1 MLPLGKIAT
10 PLAALGTIAMLVFLA
25 SLSANVNLE
34 RHYRVAAQLRQL
46 KETDADWNLQVMR
59 SGLGLNTNYDAM
71 SRVLPIVEAQVHAIV
86 SDVNEEAAA
95 DTELRSVLAEDIEAL
110 VAQELTKG
118 RRIEQFK
125 AQNAIYRNSLRYV
138 PTAAEEIDEK
148 LLRLAGAS
156 PPAQVSRIAKLRDDV
171 ANVLRGV
178 LSYSQTL
185 DSFATDHEASS
196 MARIKQS
203 DAELPVD
210 LREALGVYVN
220 HLDTVVA
227 KLGASHQLLAEIAN
241 SGTAGAID
249 KLDDDWTKVQKRA
262 AESQGRSQHWLLAYS
277 TVLVLAL
284 VVLTWRLVKNYRL
297 LVRAHAQLTESI
309 RNLKSAQTRLVQSEK
324 MSALGQMVAG
334 IAHEINTPLAYVRGI
349 LEYVGERIA
358 ALTKAGL
365 LSVKLARYA
374 AADAAGSPATRA
386 LSARALPYF
395 ERERSEKAYE
405 DVASFV
411 ADGLHG
417 IDQINEIILSLK
429 NFSRAD
435 ARFVGGIDLRDN
447 LNSTLVIAK
456 NVLKNKIRIE
466 KDFADIPLICCA
478 PSQLNQVFLNMITNA
493 CQAIEGHGT
502 IRLITARH
510 DDAHVE
516 VQIIDSGCGIPEA
529 LMSKIFD
536 PFFTTKRVGE
546 GTGLGLAICF
556 RIVEEHRGRIL
567 VESVPGSGTKF
578 TVILPIAQPG
588 DGNGQPFGVGQ
599 E

>member
-1 MLPLGKIAT
+1 MLPLGKIVT
-10 PLAALGTIAMLVFLA
+10 PLAALAMIAMLVFLA
-25 SLSANVNLE
+25 WLSADVNSE

-46 KETDADWNLQVMR
+46 KETDDEWNLQVMR
-59 SGLGLNTNYDAM
+59 SSLGLNTNYDAI
-71 SRVLPIVEAQVHAIV
+71 SRVLPVVELQVHSIV
-86 SDVNEEAAA
+86 AGVNEEAASNPLHSA
-95 DTELRSVLAEDIEAL
+95 LIEDINAL
-110 VAQELTKG
+110 VAQESAKG

-125 AQNAIYRNSLRYV
+125 AQHAIYRNSLRYV

-148 LLRLAGAS
+148 LLHLATSGS
-156 PPAQVSRIAKLRDDV
+156 HAQANRFATLRDDV

-178 LSYSQTL
+178 LGYSQTL
-185 DSFATDHEASS
+185 DASATEHEASS
-196 MARIKQS
+196 MSRIKR
-203 DAELPVD
+203 DTADLPED
-210 LREALGVYVN
+210 LRAALGVYVN
-220 HLDTVVA
+220 HLDTVIS
-227 KLGASHQLLAEIAN
+227 KLGASHQLLGEIEN
-241 SGTAGAID
+241 SGTTAAID
-249 KLDDDWTKVQKRA
+249 KLDDDWTKVQRLA
-262 AESQGRSQHWLLAYS
+262 VETQGKSRRWLLAYS
-277 TVLVLAL
+277 AVLILAL
-284 VVLTWRLVKNYRL
+284 VYLTWRLVKNYRL
-297 LVRAHAQLTESI
+297 LVRAHAQLTQSI
-309 RNLKSAQTRLVQSEK
+309 RDLKSTQTRLVQSEK

-358 ALTKAGL
+358 ALTKAGM

-374 AADAAGSPATRA
+374 AADAAGSPATRQ

-429 NFSRAD
+429 SFSRAD
-435 ARFVGGIDLRDN
+435 SCFVGGIDLRDN

-456 NVLKNKIRIE
+456 NVLKNKIRVE
-466 KDFADIPLICCA
+466 KQFADIPLISCA

-493 CQAIEGHGT
+493 CQAIDGHGT
-502 IRLITARH
+502 ICLATARH
-510 DDAHVE
+510 DDTHVK
-516 VQIIDSGCGIPEA
+516 VQIIDSGCGIPEH
-529 LMSKIFD
+529 LLSKIFD

-556 RIVEEHRGRIL
+556 RIVEEHGGRIL
-567 VESVPGSGTKF
+567 VESTPRQGTKF
-578 TVILPIAQPG
+578 TIILPMAQPV
-588 DGNGQPFGVGQ
+588 DGSGESFSADQ